1 MTTTTDWNTV
11 TSDLQRAANNLAWFV
26 LESMTIPGQ
35 PPPFMPLQTYT
46 LDEPKADVSTDP
58 NDNVAVTSNVSSAK
72 RKRVLKHSSQHK
84 RASKVSIGKAVD
96 CLVSETLV

>member
-58 NDNVAVTSNVSSAK
+58 NDNVAVTSNGAK
-72 RKRVLKHSSQHK
+72 RKRVLKNSSQQK